1 LSVRRDTREVLV
13 AWTIG
18 LLSIAAAAA
27 LLTGCTAA
35 RPTEASE
42 TYTTI
47 EMALVDNTARWAG
60 QLGVKVRGEITT
72 ERYTGVD
79 ASGVA
84 WEATG
89 WYIAGV
95 AYYNREQ
102 VARWVRL
109 VPTPGCETAANVA
122 AHEVAHALY
131 HAHDAQHWCC
141 TQHMGATPTYPA
153 PVAGLVCEGKATR
166 CLTNR

>member
-1 LSVRRDTREVLV
+1 MRRDTREVLV

-18 LLSIAAAAA
+18 LLSLIAAAFLFTSCAA
-27 LLTGCTAA
+27 QS
-35 RPTEASE
+35 PVEASE
-42 TYTTI
+42 TFTST

-60 QLGVKVRGEITT
+60 QRGVKVRGEITT

-79 ASGVA
+79 ADGKS
-84 WEATG
+84 WEAAG
-89 WYIAGV
+89 WYKAGV
-95 AYYNREQ
+95 AYYNRDM
-102 VARWVRL
+102 VARWVTL

-153 PVAGLVCEGKATR
+153 PVAGLVCDAIATR
-166 CLTNR
+166 CKQ